1 MEPVSAF
8 ALAAAL
14 IQVTEQA
21 ATVFTGLYSYFRF
34 VKNAPKLSRELREE
48 ARLVSYVLEDL
59 KTVFEEMDDEQPVSH
74 SKNDNVVNVVK
85 EFIAIMNEME
95 SRVEVKAGERYKRVK
110 WPFTQ
115 KENQEYLTKLERFK
129 NTFELVLHT
138 IEMYYSTANFLC

>member
-1 MEPVSAF
+1 MDPVSAF
-8 ALAAAL
+8 ALAAAVL
-14 IQVTEQA
+14 QVTEQA
-21 ATVFTGLYSYFRF
+21 ANVLTGLYSYFRL

-59 KTVFEEMDDEQPVSH
+59 KTVFEEMNDEQPVSH
-74 SKNDNVVNVVK
+74 PKTDNVVNVVK

-95 SRVEVKAGERYKRVK
+95 SRVEVKAGDRFKRVK

-129 NTFELVLHT
+129 NTFELALHT
-138 IEMYYSTANFLC
+138 IELYYSTTNLR